1 MVTASNSRTYQNPAW
16 GQRPAW
22 QNQAQTP
29 AWNPPFWH
37 PDGMSR
43 PAGIAA
49 MILGFA
55 VWWPVGLATLFFMIA
70 SGRMGCRRRRWSQ
83 DMNQNPSPQS
93 NWSAPWSNAPW
104 SNFSCNWGANAG
116 PAKPASSGNHAFDEY
131 RADTLR
137 RMEEEQAEF
146 SGFLDRLRMAKDKA
160 EFDQFMAE
168 RRQSPKPPMASDV
181 SPPA

>member
-1 MVTASNSRTYQNPAW
+1 MVTATNTQSYQNSAW
-16 GQRPAW
+16 GQGPAW
-22 QNQAQTP
+22 QNQAQSGQP
-29 AWNPPFWH
+29 PVWNPPFWH

-43 PAGIAA
+43 PAGIAF
-49 MILGFA
+49 MVLGFA
-55 VWWPVGLATLFFMIA
+55 LWWPVGLAFLFFMIA

-83 DMNQNPSPQS
+83 DMNQNPAAAG
-93 NWSAPWSNAPW
+93 NWSAPW
-104 SNFSCNWGANAG
+104 SNFSCNWGPKAG
-116 PAKPASSGNHAFDEY
+116 SGKPASSGNHAFDDY

-168 RRQSPKPPMASDV
+168 RRQAPRPPMASD
-181 SPPA
+181 PAP